1 MTASAR
7 VQCEGDAQGVS
18 SRVQGAKCKEKTQKE
33 TDTETVKE
41 LENEKEDET
50 KKKKKK
56 RKRKRRCRGKNCLE
70 KMKRPFLSLKSS
82 LNVCG
87 EPWFGS
93 VTQDQM
99 QNCSRWILSM
109 REGARSGGKMQ
120 KP

>member
-1 MTASAR
+1 M
-7 VQCEGDAQGVS
+7 Q
-18 SRVQGAKCKEKTQKE
+18 KCKEKTQKE

-50 KKKKKK
+50 KKKKK

-70 KMKRPFLSLKSS
+70 KKMKRPFLSLKPS

-87 EPWFGS
+87 EPRFGS

-99 QNCSRWILSM
+99 QNCSHWILSM
-109 REGARSGGKMQ
+109 REGARSGGIIQMS
-120 KP
+120 